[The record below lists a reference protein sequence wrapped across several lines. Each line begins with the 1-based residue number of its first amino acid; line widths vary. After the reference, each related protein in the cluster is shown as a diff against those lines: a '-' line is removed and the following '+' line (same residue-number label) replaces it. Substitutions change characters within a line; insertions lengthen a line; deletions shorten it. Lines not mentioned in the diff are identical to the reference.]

1 MVKLLLARPKAIQ
14 NESATGFLLRLVEA
28 NGFTSVHDLNLLASG
43 VAGGDGLTRV
53 SSMLD
58 GMSMKGLRGAITGF
72 PHLKAD
78 DTGGLEHQFWNGRR
92 PRCCGAC
99 LANKP
104 YWRAAWDVTLVTA
117 CPIHRV
123 GLLDSCCNCHRPLS
137 WKRSHIATCDCGA
150 SLTGMPMVLASA
162 GCIAISSYISSML
175 EAAYSASKP
184 FTLAPPFD
192 HLGTHDLLTLCIFLG
207 GYARNDTKKPTKI
220 ADLHE
225 IAVASAISQ
234 AAGEALINWPRG
246 YHDLLGSL
254 ISKACSEAH
263 SARLT
268 KRFGYFYTALYK
280 RFGDKQFDFLRR
292 EFESYIRDEWPGQL
306 ADRNRRL
313 PKSTRIG
320 HKWVPLTAAAKQ
332 LGVKR
337 SVVCS
342 FIERGMLCGQLHATT
357 AGRIS
362 GTVRRDTLEVLCAEK
377 ARWLTLAETR
387 EALRLSRKGAY
398 ALLESGKLRP
408 VSGPTVD
415 GRTVWRFSASDVAA
429 LDLEISGCS
438 ADSQNRAPVAQ

>member
-1 MVKLLLARPKAIQ
+1 MVKLLLVRPKAIQ
-14 NESATGFLLRLVEA
+14 NESATGFLLRLLEA
-28 NGFTSVHDLNLLASG
+28 NGFTSLHDLNLLASG
-43 VAGGDGLTRV
+43 VAEGDGLARV
-53 SSMLD
+53 SSMLG

-78 DTGGLEHQFWNGRR
+78 DTGGLERQFWNGRR
-92 PRCCGAC
+92 PRYCGAC

-117 CPIHRV
+117 CPIHRAA
-123 GLLDSCCNCHRPLS
+123 LLDSCCNCHKPLS
-137 WKRSHIATCDCGA
+137 WKRSHVATCDCGA
-150 SLTGMPMVLASA
+150 SLTGMPTVLASA
-162 GCIAISSYISSML
+162 GCIAISSYVSSML
-175 EAAYSASKP
+175 EACPASEF

-192 HLGTHDLLTLCIFLG
+192 HLGTQDLLTLCIFLG

-225 IAVASAISQ
+225 ITVASAISQ
-234 AAGEALINWPRG
+234 AAGEGLINWPSG
-246 YHDLLGSL
+246 YRNLLASL

-280 RFGDKQFDFLRR
+280 RFGHKQFDFLRR
-292 EFESYIRDEWPGQL
+292 EFESYIREEWPGQL

-313 PKSTRIG
+313 SKSTRMG

-342 FIERGMLCGQLHATT
+342 FIERGMLSGQLHATT

-362 GTVRRDTLEVLCAEK
+362 GTVRRDTLDVLCAEK
-377 ARWLTLAETR
+377 ARWLTLSETR
-387 EALRLSRKGAY
+387 EALHLSRKGAY
-398 ALLESGKLRP
+398 ALLASGKLRP

-429 LDLEISGCS
+429 LDPEISGRS
-438 ADSQNRAPVAQ
+438 ADSRNCAPVAQ